1 MHDRRRF
8 GIAALAH
15 RPLHQEEPL
24 SRIGSADLLGLPF
37 ALVTQSGAVATCL
50 EWCRGP
56 REPRVL
62 MTANASHLCMMQH
75 DAALRAACDAADM
88 VVADGMS
95 VVWALRSART
105 PIPERVAGCD
115 LMTRLLEAGGPR
127 RLSVYFLGATEEVV
141 RKLAEESPRRYP
153 GLRVA
158 GYRNGYF
165 TAADHPAI
173 VEEIRAARPDL
184 LFVGM
189 PSPFKETFCERH
201 RDRLGIPVLMGVGGS
216 FDVLAGRVS
225 RAPMWLRRLGM
236 EWSWRILMEP
246 RKMWKRYL
254 TTNTE
259 FLWVA
264 CGEVLGRRL
273 GHSP

>member
-1 MHDRRRF
+1 VPESAPPRLMGLSFDPETLESAVARC
-8 GIAALAH
+8 LSWC
-15 RPLHQEEPL
+15 EEP
-24 SRIGSADLLGLPF
+24 RTPHTVI
-37 ALVTQSGAVATCL
+37 
-50 EWCRGP
+50 
-56 REPRVL
+56 
-62 MTANASHLCMMQH
+62 TANAGILCMMRR
-75 DAALRAACDAADM
+75 DPELAESCRAGDLTL
-88 VVADGMS
+88 ADGMS

-105 PIPERVAGCD
+105 PVPERVTGCD

-127 RLSVYFLGATEEVV
+127 GLSVYFLGAKEEVV
-141 RKLAEESPRRYP
+141 RKLAEESPQRFP

-165 TAADHPAI
+165 SAADHPAM
-173 VEEIRAARPDL
+173 VEQIRAVRPDV

-189 PSPFKETFCERH
+189 PSPFKETFCEHH
-201 RDRLGIPVLMGVGGS
+201 RNQLGVPVLMGVGGS
-216 FDVLAGRVS
+216 FDVLAGQVS
-225 RAPMWLRRLGM
+225 RAPLWLRRLGM
-236 EWSWRILMEP
+236 EWSWRLLMEP